1 MSDLSQNEWASQLES
16 DSTSIILD
24 VRTDAEVEEGMI
36 PEAKH
41 LDIHQGQG
49 FISALEKLD
58 KTNTYYVYCRS
69 GARSG
74 QRFGRHSRT
83 HQSLSIPTPSFARS
97 FFAVDG
103 QGAADSRS

>member
-1 MSDLSQNEWASQLES
+1 MSDLSQQDWISTLNS
-16 DSTSIILD
+16 DSKSIILD

-41 LDIHQGQG
+41 LDIHQGQD

-58 KTNTYYVYCRS
+58 KTNSYYVYCRS

-74 QRFGRHSRT
+74 QAC
-83 HQSLSIPTPSFARS
+83 SIMQQMGFEKAYNLLGGFNDWKGETIIP
-97 FFAVDG
+97 
-103 QGAADSRS
+103 

>member
-1 MSDLSQNEWASQLES
+1 MSDLSQQDWISNLNS
-16 DSTSIILD
+16 DSKSIILD

-41 LDIHQGQG
+41 LDIHQGQD

-58 KTNTYYVYCRS
+58 KTNSYYVYCRS

-74 QRFGRHSRT
+74 QAC
-83 HQSLSIPTPSFARS
+83 SIMQQMGFEKAYNLLGGFNDWKGETIIP
-97 FFAVDG
+97 
-103 QGAADSRS
+103 

>member
-1 MSDLSQNEWASQLES
+1 MSDLSQQDWISNLNS
-16 DSTSIILD
+16 DSKSIILD

-41 LDIHQGQG
+41 LDIHQGQD

-58 KTNTYYVYCRS
+58 KTNSYYVYCRS

-74 QRFGRHSRT
+74 QAC
-83 HQSLSIPTPSFARS
+83 SIMQQMGFE
-97 FFAVDG
+97 
-103 QGAADSRS
+103 

>member
-1 MSDLSQNEWASQLES
+1 MSDLSQQDWVSNLNS
-16 DSTSIILD
+16 DSKSMILD

-41 LDIHQGQG
+41 LDIHQGQD

-58 KTNTYYVYCRS
+58 KTNSYYVYCRS

-74 QRFGRHSRT
+74 QAC
-83 HQSLSIPTPSFARS
+83 SIM
-97 FFAVDG
+97 
-103 QGAADSRS
+103 